1 MISFMQPAG
10 GGPVWM
16 VTVSLPLSNA
26 VHVSIAVLQV

>member
-1 MISFMQPAG
+1 MIDFRQPAG

-26 VHVSIAVLQV
+26 VNVSIAVFQA